1 MSGTLALAASIAAMD
16 RSELRSLVASRRILS
31 PGSVQDPLGLAL
43 ELLRPESVTRALQ
56 TLDRAMIA
64 GLAALGRDE
73 ESVDP
78 AVADQLRTLAL
89 VGVDADRVVALPE
102 VDELLAAALRE
113 RDGGGATGAADV
125 AGVSGISPDS
135 GTGSPSGQ
143 SSPGAAAAD
152 TSGWYAS
159 ALTSVRRVAALLM
172 VIEERPAVLGRRGT
186 ATAIAVRELAAAI
199 RSEPETTAELL
210 AVVQAAGLVAP
221 VTVPN
226 RRGGDQLL
234 LVPSAAADA
243 WLALPLTAR
252 WIRLGR
258 AAIHGMGPALR
269 GSLQL
274 SDGDVAR
281 AVRTVLPREYP
292 LLPET
297 ARAEAED
304 FARLAEELGLTVGGR
319 LSAPAERLL
328 GGDPEAALLAA
339 EQDFPPLASGVYLQP
354 DLSLIVP
361 GPLTAEDELALAEIA
376 DAEQWGVAITLRLS
390 PTSLRRALRDGYR
403 SAQIR
408 ELLERLSLTGIP
420 QPLDY
425 LLGDL
430 ERTHPPAQGGRR
442 RAPAAGR
449 GDATGGGV
457 DDAGA
462 AGSSS
467 TAGSDGAADPTDSD
481 GAADAGSSPAPSGH
495 PSEVVLDELVERVH
509 ASAGAAPG
517 TGELSRRLELAIRDR
532 SPVRVTASAGGEQRS
547 FTLLPVAITG
557 GRLRATDELAGVQ
570 RTLPLSAITA
580 VEAG

>member
-1 MSGTLALAASIAAMD
+1 MD

-31 PGSVQDPLGLAL
+31 PGSIQDPLGLAL

-56 TLDRAMIA
+56 TLDRAAIA
-64 GLAALGRDE
+64 GLVALGRDE
-73 ESVDP
+73 EITDP
-78 AVADQLRTLAL
+78 AVADQLRAIAL

-102 VDELLAAALRE
+102 VDELLTAALRE
-113 RDGGGATGAADV
+113 RGAADAPGAADV
-125 AGVSGISPDS
+125 AGVSGAAGIAPDS
-135 GTGSPSGQ
+135 GAGSPSGQ
-143 SSPGAAAAD
+143 SSPGTAAAD

-234 LVPSAAADA
+234 LVPAAAADA

-297 ARAEAED
+297 SRSEAED
-304 FARLAEELGLTVGGR
+304 FERLAEELGLTVGGR

-361 GPLTAEDELALAEIA
+361 GPLSAEDELALAEIA

-390 PTSLRRALRDGYR
+390 PASLRRALRDGYR

-430 ERTHPPAQGGRR
+430 ERTHAPAQGGRR

-457 DDAGA
+457 DAAGA
-462 AGSSS
+462 
-467 TAGSDGAADPTDSD
+467 AGSDGAADPTDSD

-495 PSEVVLDELVERVH
+495 SSEAVLDELVERVH